1 MTTTTNK
8 NFNNTI
14 ITKITGRQIGP
25 FPVGKTAEFFKI
37 DGRQIGRSANRSIT
51 EVSARNKSPGKVAK
65 VTKSLDV
72 NGLRLIS
79 ILDDVPPRRLAP
91 NFMDY

>member
-51 EVSARNKSPGKVAK
+51 KSQKQTCSSESDYISSPLIVAAYS
-65 VTKSLDV
+65 V
-72 NGLRLIS
+72 
-79 ILDDVPPRRLAP
+79 A
-91 NFMDY
+91 